1 MYNSYIN
8 IYMLQRSRLCHQGAN
23 LYRRPHVVAAHT
35 VAIGGWSRSCLPLLC
50 QTNNSIVKSICFAT
64 CLSVAIV
71 SASSRSLVS
80 HATVALKPQS
90 LTVSRIGITKGNVGR
105 LVLYDGFIRWSRR
118 FDQQFM
124 YLFMSI
130 EYNAS
135 STPLYMLFW
144 FCPKLNLSNIFIN
157 FIKFFYLTKLFSLRS
172 SNS

>member
-1 MYNSYIN
+1 
-8 IYMLQRSRLCHQGAN
+8 MLVRRYRACFVAFARVSRN
-23 LYRRPHVVAAHT
+23 RRAET
-35 VAIGGWSRSCLPLLC
+35 
-50 QTNNSIVKSICFAT
+50 
-64 CLSVAIV
+64 
-71 SASSRSLVS
+71 LV
-80 HATVALKPQS
+80 PDS
-90 LTVSRIGITKGNVGR
+90 LTHSSHHERQCRAV
-105 LVLYDGFIRWSRR
+105 GFIRWSRR

-157 FIKFFYLTKLFSLRS
+157 FIKFFYLTKLFSLRG